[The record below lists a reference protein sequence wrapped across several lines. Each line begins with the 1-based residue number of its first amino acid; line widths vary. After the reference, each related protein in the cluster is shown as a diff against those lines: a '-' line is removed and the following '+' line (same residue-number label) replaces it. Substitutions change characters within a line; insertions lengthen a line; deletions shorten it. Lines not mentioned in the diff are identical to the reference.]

1 MMAGP
6 GRGPPGYRNEG
17 PHDRREG
24 PGDAYGQNGPY
35 SVNNSTNPSL
45 PSVSQGSYDAY
56 NPQRSSLPR
65 AESPPPMP
73 DDVPMA
79 PVGQAIEMDASSGSP
94 AHSPRNFGSFNNIRD
109 SDADIAGMVGLQQ
122 GRSASAQARHETYM
136 SEGSKYST
144 DE

>member
-1 MMAGP
+1 MAGP

-65 AESPPPMP
+65 AI
-73 DDVPMA
+73 DW
-79 PVGQAIEMDASSGSP
+79 G
-94 AHSPRNFGSFNNIRD
+94 
-109 SDADIAGMVGLQQ
+109 AGL
-122 GRSASAQARHETYM
+122 TC
-136 SEGSKYST
+136 
-144 DE
+144 